1 MTRKIGKSQNKFE
14 KARGGPTIHS
24 FGCYIIIPE
33 LAAPNCTMGIF
44 IKSELVF
51 LQFSMIW
58 PCHGLFGHYELG
70 NQKDGST

>member
-44 IKSELVF
+44 IKLELLF
-51 LQFSMIW
+51 FAIFYDLALSWSIW
-58 PCHGLFGHYELG
+58 PL
-70 NQKDGST
+70 